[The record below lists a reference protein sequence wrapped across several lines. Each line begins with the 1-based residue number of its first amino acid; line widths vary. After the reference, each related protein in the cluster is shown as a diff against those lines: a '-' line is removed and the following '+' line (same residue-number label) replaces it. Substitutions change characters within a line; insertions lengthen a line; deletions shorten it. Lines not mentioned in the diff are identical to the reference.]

1 MKKKIKIAIG
11 CLVMIAVA
19 FVYAHIAKTHN
30 LYDQDVDTSAYFNT
44 GIVTETGVTQQFV
57 SEEEFLDG
65 VKIKSTIFKT
75 AEHVTFHYSLKDVET
90 REVVAKGIRSGEKVK
105 NSKFFKLEFD
115 RVENC
120 KGKAYELTVYLEGA
134 AADEGVGFSC
144 EPKTEKGTK
153 LTIDGMDIEDGT
165 LVMKTVTDRF
175 DLETFVVFL
184 AFAVYVILFM
194 RFLYRLFK

>member
-19 FVYAHIAKTHN
+19 FAYAHIAKTHN

-57 SEEEFLDG
+57 SQEKHLDG
-65 VKIKSTIFKT
+65 VKIKSTIFRT
-75 AEHVTFHYSLKDVET
+75 AENVTFHYTLKDVASGEI
-90 REVVAKGIRSGEKVK
+90 VAKGSRSGEKVK
-105 NSKFFKLEFD
+105 NSKFFELDFD

-120 KGKAYELTVYLEGA
+120 KEKTYELVVYLEGA
-134 AADEGVGFSC
+134 TAEEGVGFSC
-144 EPKTEKGTK
+144 EPKTEKDTK
-153 LTIDGMDIEDGT
+153 LTIDGMDIEEGT

-184 AFAVYVILFM
+184 AFAIYVILFM